1 MKRKVKRKVTEKHDR
16 NMLILSLRVLFVSM
30 TQLLSQALC
39 MKTGVDHHA
48 CETTLVHSKH
58 TAVRFLCSFETQPN
72 SSHACAFVCPD
83 AHDRTVCQ
91 HAGRGLSAS
100 VDSQDTFW
108 IFSRSI
114 NAQHERSFIDVRLH
128 LLNLPSQIARFPFN
142 VLSVG

>member
-1 MKRKVKRKVTEKHDR
+1 MKKSVKRKVKRKVTEIHDR
-16 NMLILSLRVLFVSM
+16 NMLILSLRVLFVST

-83 AHDRTVCQ
+83 AHDRTEFLALFLDVFN
-91 HAGRGLSAS
+91 HVLIEGWPSKE
-100 VDSQDTFW
+100 VD
-108 IFSRSI
+108 RSHV
-114 NAQHERSFIDVRLH
+114 AE
-128 LLNLPSQIARFPFN
+128 
-142 VLSVG
+142 VL